1 MTGSGTSARS
11 SRAALMGSRSP
22 AASTTGAR
30 DAAMRPVMSGAPTA
44 KAAGSKATVHP
55 PSPSTIAASATAS
68 GATSP
73 VSPASWR
80 CRSAA
85 SRRVAYFGFGR
96 VDSARARASSSSVQ
110 ATLIPNPHTA
120 ETRTPNRPLARVS
133 ATTPPSEWPS
143 ATTRSAGGTA
153 GATAAA
159 RRPKEYDASASE
171 PPCPGR
177 SGATHRPGHRSFRR
191 SSNPRHTSPVAPS
204 PCSSNNTGPPSP
216 PCWTRNRSLIG
227 RRGGPRHGPP
237 HPPTLGRAPAKP
249 WRASTSTQDRSSA
262 DVGGPDMAP
271 HTPRPSDAPRPSRGA
286 PRRRHRI
293 AHRRDSM
300 APFLTRVA
308 SSALIPPPSDRLA
321 LGPGGS
327 HGTPGE
333 LAGWESSGISQDGG
347 GRGDGSRRRGR
358 DSGHRR
364 GAEGPELSEGDAA
377 QRSGMGE
384 LRPGLR
390 RRVQASR
397 GRVREAGWGRGH
409 RRPDQHERSESAD
422 PVAHRNAG

>member
-1 MTGSGTSARS
+1 R
-11 SRAALMGSRSP
+11 
-22 AASTTGAR
+22 
-30 DAAMRPVMSGAPTA
+30 
-44 KAAGSKATVHP
+44 
-55 PSPSTIAASATAS
+55 
-68 GATSP
+68 P
-73 VSPASWR
+73 VSPASLR

-85 SRRVAYFGFGR
+85 SRRLAYFGFGR

-110 ATLIPNPHTA
+110 ATLMPNPHTA

-204 PCSSNNTGPPSP
+204 PCSSNNTGAILWP
-216 PCWTRNRSLIG
+216 
-227 RRGGPRHGPP
+227 
-237 HPPTLGRAPAKP
+237 
-249 WRASTSTQDRSSA
+249 
-262 DVGGPDMAP
+262 
-271 HTPRPSDAPRPSRGA
+271 
-286 PRRRHRI
+286 
-293 AHRRDSM
+293 
-300 APFLTRVA
+300 PFLTRVA
-308 SSALIPPPSDRLA
+308 SNAFIPPPSDRLA

-347 GRGDGSRRRGR
+347 GRGDGGRRRGR
-358 DSGHRR
+358 DPGHRR
-364 GAEGPELSEGDAA
+364 GAEGPELSEGDDA

-384 LRPGLR
+384 L
-390 RRVQASR
+390 
-397 GRVREAGWGRGH
+397 
-409 RRPDQHERSESAD
+409 
-422 PVAHRNAG
+422 